1 MEQLG
6 YFVIEWPLASRFR
19 LRSKAALEDA
29 GKMVKQ
35 VLSGEFEISRC
46 RQRGERISR
55 QRKE

>member
-35 VLSGEFEISRC
+35 VLSGEFEISRR
-46 RQRGERISR
+46 RQRGE
-55 QRKE
+55 